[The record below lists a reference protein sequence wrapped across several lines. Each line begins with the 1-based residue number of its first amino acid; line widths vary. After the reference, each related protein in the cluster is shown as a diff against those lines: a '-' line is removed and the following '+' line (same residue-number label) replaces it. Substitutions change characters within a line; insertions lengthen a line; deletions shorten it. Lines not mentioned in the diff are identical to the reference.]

1 MSRGHGR
8 IQLQVLEFL
17 LRFEDEADA
26 QGEHHS
32 FVPVIAIAGPSPS
45 RSRIESIR
53 RAVKSLADEGLIEL
67 STDDSSRSG
76 SHARQLSAVGASSG
90 LMARLVTHRNLAERH
105 DDLTELDDD
114 VVEQHDLAN
123 PHGGSADPPL
133 SA

>member
-17 LRFEDEADA
+17 LRFEDEAQA
-26 QGEHHS
+26 RGEPEAY
-32 FVPVIAIAGPSPS
+32 VPVIAIAGQSPS

-67 STDDSSRSG
+67 HTDDSSRPG
-76 SHARQLSAVGASSG
+76 STGRQLSAVGASSG
-90 LMARLVTHRNLAERH
+90 LMARLVPHRDPGGGQAAA
-105 DDLTELDDD
+105 
-114 VVEQHDLAN
+114 VE
-123 PHGGSADPPL
+123 PPL